1 MPMNNEEQYLNL
13 EAPAA
18 LPDDSQKKDKKSIVV
33 KLKNAVLRIASVFR
47 EYPITLGSI
56 VLIAAIGAVIIDC
69 SFDTEICERIIVFLA
84 ALSVQTLFIEEHL
97 KDRPALRIAGYVIAA
112 LLSAFFQYFEFFGGE
127 VFLGMPWYK
136 ANEIVTDLYVSYF
149 ACLGLASIYH
159 MYRRQGDSFESYCLK
174 TFFGLV
180 RTSVVYGLFAAG
192 LAIIILIF
200 DTLIFHTHNFI
211 GRVEIFLAGGIYVPA
226 MLLVVS
232 GKKGGVGK
240 FAKACVLYV
249 LEPMLILAM
258 SIIYIYIVKIFVT
271 NDIPSNAVFS
281 IITSLF
287 AAGMVIWTLACGI
300 DEANVF
306 CKIAK
311 VLPFVFIPCILLQA
325 WSVLIRINEYGFTPS
340 RYFGVA
346 LVIFELIYMV
356 LYLLQRLLKKEAIA
370 LIIWVAA
377 LAVVTALLVPFAN
390 YTSVCTRSQLKR
402 LSGIKVSEE
411 LKDSELAEMAGSAYR
426 VLADDCGYRGKEL
439 VNQMFTEEE
448 QKILNSCYGASDS
461 GSRTYYLNGSDELV
475 GFDISGY
482 KTLTSVDGKGTEP
495 VSTIEL
501 SVDGNVTYT
510 ADLSEFAK
518 KLEEFGAKKAE
529 SSQYESFNLS
539 ECDPIEVDEYYDLKI
554 MWFNADYN
562 AETGELEDLY
572 INGYLLG
579 K

>member
-1 MPMNNEEQYLNL
+1 MNYNDQNPNMTDTFPEESL
-13 EAPAA
+13 
-18 LPDDSQKKDKKSIVV
+18 KKDKTTLAA
-33 KLKNAVLRIASVFR
+33 KLKNAALKIASVFR

-56 VLIAAIGAVIIDC
+56 VIIAAIGAVIIDC
-69 SFDTEICERIIVFLA
+69 DFDTEICERIIVFLA

-97 KDRPALRIAGYVIAA
+97 KNRPALRIAGYVIAV
-112 LLSAFFQYFEFFGGE
+112 LLSAFFQYFEFSDGE

-136 ANEIVTDLYVSYF
+136 ANEIITDIYVSYF

-200 DTLIFHTHNFI
+200 DTLISHTHNFI

-271 NDIPSNAVFS
+271 NDVPSNAVFS

-300 DEANVF
+300 GEENIF

-377 LAVVTALLVPFAN
+377 VVVVTALLVPFAN
-390 YTSVCTRSQLKR
+390 YTSVCARSQLKR
-402 LSGIKVSEE
+402 LSEIKISEE

-426 VLADDCGYRGKEL
+426 VLADDCGYRGKEI
-439 VNQMFTEEE
+439 VDQIFTEDE
-448 QKILNSCYGASDS
+448 QKILKSCYGTSDS
-461 GSRTYYLNGSDELV
+461 GSRTYYISGSDELV

-482 KTLTSVDGKGTEP
+482 KTLTSVEGKGTEP

-510 ADLSEFAK
+510 ADLSEFTK

-529 SSQYESFNLS
+529 SSQFDAFNLS
-539 ECDPIEVDEYYDLKI
+539 ECGPIELDEYYDLKI
-554 MWFNADYN
+554 TWFNADYN
-562 AETGELEDLY
+562 AETGKLEYLSL
-572 INGYLLG
+572 NGYMLE

>member
-1 MPMNNEEQYLNL
+1 MPMNNEEQNLNL
-13 EAPAA
+13 EAPAS
-18 LPDDSQKKDKKSIVV
+18 LPDDSQKNNKTSIAV
-33 KLKNAVLRIASVFR
+33 KLKNAALKIASVFR

-69 SFDTEICERIIVFLA
+69 DFDTEICERIIVFLA
-84 ALSVQTLFIEEHL
+84 ALSVQTLFIEEHM
-97 KDRPALRIAGYVIAA
+97 KDRQALRIAGYVIAA
-112 LLSAFFQYFEFFGGE
+112 LLSAFFQYFEFSSGE

-136 ANEIVTDLYVSYF
+136 ANEIVTDIYVSYF

-200 DTLIFHTHNFI
+200 DTLIFHTHSFI
-211 GRVEIFLAGGIYVPA
+211 GRVEIFLAGGIYTPA

-232 GKKGGVGK
+232 GKKGGVGR

-300 DEANVF
+300 GEDNIF
-306 CKIAK
+306 CKIAN

-377 LAVVTALLVPFAN
+377 VVVVTALLVPFAN
-390 YTSVCTRSQLKR
+390 YTSVCARSQIKR
-402 LSGIKVSEE
+402 LSEIKITEE
-411 LKDSELAEMAGSAYR
+411 LKDS
-426 VLADDCGYRGKEL
+426 
-439 VNQMFTEEE
+439 
-448 QKILNSCYGASDS
+448 
-461 GSRTYYLNGSDELV
+461 
-475 GFDISGY
+475 
-482 KTLTSVDGKGTEP
+482 
-495 VSTIEL
+495 
-501 SVDGNVTYT
+501 
-510 ADLSEFAK
+510 DLS
-518 KLEEFGAKKAE
+518 
-529 SSQYESFNLS
+529 
-539 ECDPIEVDEYYDLKI
+539 
-554 MWFNADYN
+554 
-562 AETGELEDLY
+562 
-572 INGYLLG
+572 
-579 K
+579 

>member
-1 MPMNNEEQYLNL
+1 MNNEEQNLNL
-13 EAPAA
+13 VAPAA

-33 KLKNAVLRIASVFR
+33 KLKNAVLKIASVFR

-69 SFDTEICERIIVFLA
+69 DFDTEICERIIVFLA

-97 KDRPALRIAGYVIAA
+97 KNRPALRIAGYVIAA
-112 LLSAFFQYFEFFGGE
+112 LLSAFFQYFEFSGGE

-136 ANEIVTDLYVSYF
+136 ANEIVTDIYVSYF

-211 GRVEIFLAGGIYVPA
+211 GRVEIFLAGGIYVPS

-232 GKKGGVGK
+232 GKKGGVGR

-300 DEANVF
+300 GEDNIF
-306 CKIAK
+306 CKIAN

-370 LIIWVAA
+370 LILWVAA
-377 LAVVTALLVPFAN
+377 LAVVTALLAPFAN
-390 YTSVCTRSQLKR
+390 YTSVCARSQIKR
-402 LSGIKVSEE
+402 LSGIKITEE
-411 LKDSELAEMAGSAYR
+411 LKNSDLSELAGSSYR
-426 VLADDCGYRGKEL
+426 VLVNDCGYRGKEIVDQL
-439 VNQMFTEEE
+439 FTDDE
-448 QKILNSCYGASDS
+448 QKILKSCYGTSDS
-461 GSRTYYLNGSDELV
+461 SSRTYYLSGSDELV
-475 GFDISGY
+475 GFDISKY

-501 SVDGNVTYT
+501 SVDGNVTYKATYT
-510 ADLSEFAK
+510 A
-518 KLEEFGAKKAE
+518 
-529 SSQYESFNLS
+529 
-539 ECDPIEVDEYYDLKI
+539 
-554 MWFNADYN
+554 
-562 AETGELEDLY
+562 T
-572 INGYLLG
+572 
-579 K
+579 

>member
-1 MPMNNEEQYLNL
+1 MYNKEQNLNI
-13 EAPAA
+13 EPPAA
-18 LPDDSQKKDKKSIVV
+18 LPDDSQKKDKTSIVV
-33 KLKNAVLRIASVFR
+33 KLKNAVLKIANVFR

-84 ALSVQTLFIEEHL
+84 ALSIQTLFIEEHMR
-97 KDRPALRIAGYVIAA
+97 DRQALRIAGYIIAA
-112 LLSAFFQYFEFFGGE
+112 LLSAFFQYFEFYGSE
-127 VFLGMPWYK
+127 VFLGMPWNK
-136 ANEIVTDLYVSYF
+136 ANEIITDLYVSYF
-149 ACLGLASIYH
+149 ACLGLASVYH
-159 MYRRQGDSFESYCLK
+159 MYRRQGDSFETYCLK

-258 SIIYIYIVKIFVT
+258 AIIYIYIVKIFVT

-306 CKIAK
+306 CKIARI
-311 VLPFVFIPCILLQA
+311 LPFVFIPCILLQA
-325 WSVLIRINEYGFTPS
+325 WSVLIRIKDYGITPS

-370 LIIWVAA
+370 LILWVAA

-390 YTSVCTRSQLKR
+390 YTSVCARSQLKR
-402 LSGIKVSEE
+402 LSGIKISEE
-411 LKDSELAEMAGSAYR
+411 LKSSDLAETAGSSYR
-426 VLADDCGYRGKEL
+426 VLLNDCGYRGKEL
-439 VNQMFTEEE
+439 INQMFTEDE
-448 QKILNSCYGASDS
+448 QKILNSCYGTSDS
-461 GSRTYYLNGSDELV
+461 GRRIYYLNGNDELV
-475 GFDISGY
+475 AFDISGY

-495 VSTIEL
+495 ISTVEL
-501 SVDGNVTYT
+501 TVDGEVRYT
-510 ADLSEFAK
+510 TDLSEFVK
-518 KLEEFGAKKAE
+518 ELEEFGSKKAG
-529 SSQYESFNLS
+529 SSQYDSFNLN
-539 ECDPIEVDEYYDLKI
+539 EYGVIELDKQYDLKI
-554 MWFNADYN
+554 TWFSADYD
-562 AETGELEDLY
+562 AETGELENLNL
-572 INGYLLG
+572 NGYLLE

>member
-1 MPMNNEEQYLNL
+1 MNNDEQNQNIDMIDT
-13 EAPAA
+13 
-18 LPDDSQKKDKKSIVV
+18 LPDYSSKKEKTPFSARI
-33 KLKNAVLRIASVFR
+33 KNAFLKIASVFR
-47 EYPITLGSI
+47 EYPLTLGSI
-56 VLIAAIGAVIIDC
+56 VLIAAIGAIIIDC
-69 SFDTEICERIIVFLA
+69 NFDTEICERIIVFLA
-84 ALSVQTLFIEEHL
+84 ALSIQTLFIEEHL
-97 KDRPALRIAGYVIAA
+97 KDRPTLRIAGYVIAA
-112 LLSAFFQYFEFFGGE
+112 LLSAFFQYFEFSGGE
-127 VFLGMPWYK
+127 FFLGMPWYK
-136 ANEIVTDLYVSYF
+136 ANEIITDLYVSYF

-174 TFFGLV
+174 TYFGLV

-258 SIIYIYIVKIFVT
+258 AIIYIYIVKIFVT

-325 WSVLIRINEYGFTPS
+325 WSVLIRINDYGFTPS

-346 LVIFELIYMV
+346 LVVFELIYMV

-370 LIIWVAA
+370 LILWVAA
-377 LAVVTALLVPFAN
+377 LAVVIVLLVPFAN
-390 YTSVCTRSQLKR
+390 YTSVCARSQLKR
-402 LSGIKVSEE
+402 LSEIKINEQ
-411 LKDSELAEMAGSAYR
+411 LKGSELAEMAGSAYE
-426 VLADDCGYRGKEL
+426 VLKDDCGYRGKEL

-461 GSRTYYLNGSDELV
+461 GSMTYYLNGSDELV

-482 KTLTSVDGKGTEP
+482 KTLTYVDGKGTEP
-495 VSTIEL
+495 VSNVEL
-501 SVDGNVTYT
+501 TVDGEVTHT
-510 ADLSEFAK
+510 VDLSEFVK
-518 KLEEFGAKKAE
+518 DLEEFGSKRTE

-539 ECDPIEVDEYYDLKI
+539 EYSPISLDEHYDLKI
-554 MWFNADYN
+554 TWFSADYN
-562 AETGELEDLY
+562 AETREIKDFI
-572 INGYLLG
+572 INGYLLE

>member
-1 MPMNNEEQYLNL
+1 MNNEEQNLNL

-18 LPDDSQKKDKKSIVV
+18 LPDDSQKKDKTSIAV
-33 KLKNAVLRIASVFR
+33 KLKNAALKIASVFK

-69 SFDTEICERIIVFLA
+69 DFDTEICERIIVFLA
-84 ALSVQTLFIEEHL
+84 ALSVQTLFIEEHM
-97 KDRPALRIAGYVIAA
+97 KDRQALRIAGYVIAA
-112 LLSAFFQYFEFFGGE
+112 LLSAFFQYFEFSSGE

-136 ANEIVTDLYVSYF
+136 ANEIVTDIYVSYF

-211 GRVEIFLAGGIYVPA
+211 GRVEIFLAGGIYTPA

-232 GKKGGVGK
+232 GKKGGVGR

-300 DEANVF
+300 GEDNIF
-306 CKIAK
+306 CKIAN

-370 LIIWVAA
+370 LILWVAA

-390 YTSVCTRSQLKR
+390 YTSVCARSQIKR
-402 LSGIKVSEE
+402 LSEIKITEE
-411 LKDSELAEMAGSAYR
+411 LKDSDLSELAGSAYR
-426 VLADDCGYRGKEL
+426 VLVNDCGYRGKEI
-439 VNQMFTEEE
+439 VNQMFTDDE
-448 QKILNSCYGASDS
+448 QKILKSCYGTSDS
-461 GSRTYYLNGSDELV
+461 GPRTYYLNGSDELV
-475 GFDISGY
+475 GFDVSKY
-482 KTLTSVDGKGTEP
+482 KTLTSVDGNGTEP
-495 VSTIEL
+495 VSAVEL
-501 SVDGNVTYT
+501 SVDGKVTYT
-510 ADLSEFAK
+510 ADLSEFVK
-518 KLEEFGAKKAE
+518 ELEEFGAKKAA
-529 SSQYESFNLS
+529 SSQFDTFNLS
-539 ECDPIEVDEYYDLKI
+539 ECGPIEVDESYDLKI
-554 MWFNADYN
+554 TWFNADYN
-562 AETGELEDLY
+562 AETGQLEDLY

>member
-1 MPMNNEEQYLNL
+1 MNYNDQN
-13 EAPAA
+13 PNISGTFPDKSSTKSKPSIAA
-18 LPDDSQKKDKKSIVV
+18 
-33 KLKNAVLRIASVFR
+33 KLKIATLKIANIFK
-47 EYPITLGSI
+47 EYPVTLGSI
-56 VLIAAIGAVIIDC
+56 VIIAAIGAVIIDC

-84 ALSVQTLFIEEHL
+84 ALSVQALFAEEYMRD
-97 KDRPALRIAGYVIAA
+97 KRALRIAIYVIAA
-112 LLSAFFQYFEFFGGE
+112 LLSAFFQYFEFFSGE
-127 VFLGMPWYK
+127 FFLGMPWYK
-136 ANEIVTDLYVSYF
+136 ANEIITDLYVSYF
-149 ACLGLASIYH
+149 ACLGLASVYH
-159 MYRRQGDSFESYCLK
+159 MYRRQGDSFETYCLK

-226 MLLVVS
+226 MLLVMS

-258 SIIYIYIVKIFVT
+258 AIIYVYIVKIFVT

-306 CKIAK
+306 CKIARI
-311 VLPFVFIPCILLQA
+311 LPFVFIPCILLQA
-325 WSVLIRINEYGFTPS
+325 WSVLIRIGDYGITPS

-356 LYLLQRLLKKEAIA
+356 LYLLQRLLKKETIA
-370 LIIWVAA
+370 LILWVAA

-390 YTSVCTRSQLKR
+390 YTSVCARSQLKR
-402 LSGIKVSEE
+402 LSGIKISKE
-411 LKDSELAEMAGSAYR
+411 LKSSDLAETAGSSYR
-426 VLADDCGYRGKEL
+426 VLLNDCGYRGKEL
-439 VNQMFTEEE
+439 INQMFTEDE
-448 QKILNSCYGASDS
+448 QKILNSCYGTSDS
-461 GSRTYYLNGSDELV
+461 DHRTYYLNGNDELV
-475 GFDISGY
+475 AFDISGY

-495 VSTIEL
+495 ISTVEL
-501 SVDGNVTYT
+501 TVDGEVRYT
-510 ADLSEFAK
+510 ADLSEFVK
-518 KLEEFGAKKAE
+518 VLEEFGSKKTD
-529 SSQYESFNLS
+529 SSQYEPFNLS
-539 ECDPIEVDEYYDLKI
+539 EYGPISLDEHYDLKI
-554 MWFNADYN
+554 TWFSADYN
-562 AETGELEDLY
+562 PEARELENLNL
-572 INGYLLG
+572 NGYLLE

>member
-1 MPMNNEEQYLNL
+1 MNYNDQNPNINGTFPDESSKKSKPSIAAKLKS
-13 EAPAA
+13 AA
-18 LPDDSQKKDKKSIVV
+18 LK
-33 KLKNAVLRIASVFR
+33 IANIFK
-47 EYPITLGSI
+47 EYPVTLGSI
-56 VLIAAIGAVIIDC
+56 VIIAAIAAVIIDC
-69 SFDTEICERIIVFLA
+69 DFDTEICERIIVFLA
-84 ALSVQTLFIEEHL
+84 ALSVQALFAEEYMRD
-97 KDRPALRIAGYVIAA
+97 KRALRIASYVIAA
-112 LLSAFFQYFEFFGGE
+112 FLSAFFQYFEFSSGE

-136 ANEIVTDLYVSYF
+136 ANEIITDLYVSYF

-258 SIIYIYIVKIFVT
+258 AIIYIYIVKIFVT
-271 NDIPSNAVFS
+271 NDIPSNSVFA

-287 AAGMVIWTLACGI
+287 AAGMVIWTLASGI
-300 DEANVF
+300 GEDNIF

-325 WSVLIRINEYGFTPS
+325 WSVLIRIGDYGITPS

-370 LIIWVAA
+370 LILWVAA
-377 LAVVTALLVPFAN
+377 LAVVTVLLVPFAN
-390 YTSVCTRSQLKR
+390 YTSVCARSQLAR
-402 LSGIKVSEE
+402 LSGIEISEE
-411 LKDSELAEMAGSAYR
+411 LKSSELAETAGSAYE
-426 VLADDCGYRGKEL
+426 VLKDDCGYHGREIIDST
-439 VNQMFTEEE
+439 FTVEE
-448 QKILNSCYGASDS
+448 QKILGSCQG
-461 GSRTYYLNGSDELV
+461 GGYYSSKIISIGGTAVLV
-475 GFDISGY
+475 DFDVSGY
-482 KTLTSVDGKGTEP
+482 KTLTRVEGNATEP
-495 VSTIEL
+495 EIRVIELSINGQKSYKADVSDFVKDLEEFYSKKTDSPDDTWFELNQYGTIEL
-501 SVDGNVTYT
+501 D
-510 ADLSEFAK
+510 
-518 KLEEFGAKKAE
+518 E
-529 SSQYESFNLS
+529 S
-539 ECDPIEVDEYYDLKI
+539 YDLKI
-554 MWFNADYN
+554 TGFNAAYN
-562 AETGELEDLY
+562 TESKQIVYLSFE
-572 INGYLLG
+572 GYLLE

>member
-1 MPMNNEEQYLNL
+1 MNNDNQNQNTETS
-13 EAPAA
+13 AVF
-18 LPDDSQKKDKKSIVV
+18 PDDSLKKEKTSFAA
-33 KLKNAVLRIASVFR
+33 KLKNAALKIANVFR

-97 KDRPALRIAGYVIAA
+97 KDRHALRIAGYVIAA
-112 LLSAFFQYFEFFGGE
+112 LLSAFFQYFEFSSGE

-136 ANEIVTDLYVSYF
+136 ANEIVTDIYVSYF

-192 LAIIILIF
+192 LAIIVLIF

-258 SIIYIYIVKIFVT
+258 AIIYIYIVKIFVT

-300 DEANVF
+300 DAANVF
-306 CKIAK
+306 CKIARI
-311 VLPFVFIPCILLQA
+311 LPFVFIPCILLQA
-325 WSVLIRINEYGFTPS
+325 WSVLIRIGDYGITPS

-370 LIIWVAA
+370 LILWVAA
-377 LAVVTALLVPFAN
+377 LAVVTVLLVPFAN
-390 YTSVCTRSQLKR
+390 YTSVCARSQLKR
-402 LSGIKVSEE
+402 LSEIKISEE
-411 LKDSELAEMAGSAYR
+411 LKGSALADMAGSSYR
-426 VLADDCGYRGKEL
+426 VLINDCGYRGKEL
-439 VNQMFTEEE
+439 IDQMFTEDEK
-448 QKILNSCYGASDS
+448 KILNSCYGTSNSDH
-461 GSRTYYLNGSDELV
+461 RTYYLNGNDELV
-475 GFDISGY
+475 EFDISGY

-495 VSTIEL
+495 VSTVEL
-501 SVDGNVTYT
+501 SVNGVATYT
-510 ADLSEFAK
+510 ADLSGFVK
-518 KLEEFGAKKAE
+518 VLEEFGSKKTD
-529 SSQYESFNLS
+529 SSQYEPFNLS
-539 ECDPIEVDEYYDLKI
+539 EYGPISLDEHYDLKI
-554 MWFNADYN
+554 TWFSADYN
-562 AETGELEDLY
+562 AETRELENLNL
-572 INGYLLG
+572 NGYLLE

>member
-1 MPMNNEEQYLNL
+1 MNNEEQNLNL
-13 EAPAA
+13 VAPAA
-18 LPDDSQKKDKKSIVV
+18 LPDDSQKKAKKSIVV
-33 KLKNAVLRIASVFR
+33 KLKNAVLKIASVFR

-69 SFDTEICERIIVFLA
+69 DFDTEICERIIVFLA

-136 ANEIVTDLYVSYF
+136 ANEIVTDVYVSYF

-258 SIIYIYIVKIFVT
+258 SIIYIYIIKIFVT

-300 DEANVF
+300 GEENIF

-356 LYLLQRLLKKEAIA
+356 VYLLQRLLKKEAIA

-390 YTSVCTRSQLKR
+390 YTSVCARSQLKR
-402 LSGIKVSEE
+402 LSGIKINEQ
-411 LKDSELAEMAGSAYR
+411 LKGSELAEMAGSAYE
-426 VLADDCGYRGKEL
+426 VLKDDCGYRGKEL

-448 QKILNSCYGASDS
+448 QKILKSCYGTSDS
-461 GSRTYYLNGSDELV
+461 GSRTYYISDSDELV

-482 KTLTSVDGKGTEP
+482 KTLSFVEGKGTEP

-539 ECDPIEVDEYYDLKI
+539 ECDPIEVDEYYALKI
-554 MWFNADYN
+554 TWFNADYN

>member
-1 MPMNNEEQYLNL
+1 M
-13 EAPAA
+13 
-18 LPDDSQKKDKKSIVV
+18 
-33 KLKNAVLRIASVFR
+33 
-47 EYPITLGSI
+47 
-56 VLIAAIGAVIIDC
+56 
-69 SFDTEICERIIVFLA
+69 
-84 ALSVQTLFIEEHL
+84 
-97 KDRPALRIAGYVIAA
+97 KDRHALRIAGYVIAA
-112 LLSAFFQYFEFFGGE
+112 LLSAFFQYFEFSSGE

-136 ANEIVTDLYVSYF
+136 ANEIVTDIYVSYF

-192 LAIIILIF
+192 LAIIVLIF

-258 SIIYIYIVKIFVT
+258 AIIYIYIVKIFVT

-306 CKIAK
+306 CKIARI
-311 VLPFVFIPCILLQA
+311 LPFVFIPCILLQA
-325 WSVLIRINEYGFTPS
+325 WSVLIRIGDYGITPS

-370 LIIWVAA
+370 LILWVAA

-390 YTSVCTRSQLKR
+390 YTSVCARSQLKR
-402 LSGIKVSEE
+402 LSGIKISEA
-411 LKDSELAEMAGSAYR
+411 LKRSDLAETAGSSYR
-426 VLADDCGYRGKEL
+426 VLLNDCGYRGKEL
-439 VNQMFTEEE
+439 IDQMFTKDE
-448 QKILNSCYGASDS
+448 QKILNSCYGTSDS
-461 GSRTYYLNGSDELV
+461 GRRIYYLNGNDELV
-475 GFDISGY
+475 EFDISGY

-495 VSTIEL
+495 ISTVEL
-501 SVDGNVTYT
+501 TVDGEVRYT
-510 ADLSEFAK
+510 TDLSEFVK
-518 KLEEFGAKKAE
+518 VLEEFGSKKTD
-529 SSQYESFNLS
+529 SSQYEPFNLS
-539 ECDPIEVDEYYDLKI
+539 EYGPISLDEHYDLKI
-554 MWFNADYN
+554 TWFSADYN
-562 AETGELEDLY
+562 ADTRELEDLNL
-572 INGYLLG
+572 NGYLLE

>member
-1 MPMNNEEQYLNL
+1 MNNDTVNQNMET
-13 EAPAA
+13 
-18 LPDDSQKKDKKSIVV
+18 PDAFQDASPKKVKTSFAD
-33 KLKNAVLRIASVFR
+33 KLKIAVLKIANVFR

-84 ALSVQTLFIEEHL
+84 ALSIQTLFIEEHMR
-97 KDRPALRIAGYVIAA
+97 DRQALRIAGYVIAA
-112 LLSAFFQYFEFFGGE
+112 LLSAFFQYFEFSSGE

-136 ANEIVTDLYVSYF
+136 ANEIITDLYVSYF
-149 ACLGLASIYH
+149 ACLGLASLYH
-159 MYRRQGDSFESYCLK
+159 MYRRQGDTFESYCLK

-232 GKKGGVGK
+232 GKKGGVGR

-258 SIIYIYIVKIFVT
+258 AIIYIYIVKIFVT

-281 IITSLF
+281 IITSLY

-300 DEANVF
+300 DEANVP

-325 WSVLIRINEYGFTPS
+325 WSVLIRIGDYGFTPS

-346 LVIFELIYMV
+346 LVIIELIYMV

-370 LIIWVAA
+370 LILWVAA
-377 LAVVTALLVPFAN
+377 LAVVTALLLPFAN
-390 YTSVCTRSQLKR
+390 YTSVCARSQIKR
-402 LSGIKVSEE
+402 LSGIKITEK
-411 LKDSELAEMAGSAYR
+411 LKDSDLSELAGSSYR
-426 VLADDCGYRGKEL
+426 VLVNDCGYRGKEI
-439 VNQMFTEEE
+439 VNQVFTDDEK
-448 QKILNSCYGASDS
+448 KILNSCYGTSDYE
-461 GSRTYYLNGSDELV
+461 SRTYYLSGSDELV
-475 GFDISGY
+475 GFDISRY
-482 KTLTSVDGKGTEP
+482 KTLTSVEGKGTEP
-495 VSTIEL
+495 VSSIEL
-501 SVDGNVTYT
+501 YVNEKVTYT
-510 ADLSEFAK
+510 ADLSEFVK
-518 KLEEFGAKKAE
+518 DLEEFGAKKSE
-529 SSQYESFNLS
+529 STQYESFNLS
-539 ECDPIEVDEYYDLKI
+539 ECGPIELDEQYDLKI
-554 MWFNADYN
+554 TWFNADYN
-562 AETGELEDLY
+562 VETGELENLY
-572 INGYLLG
+572 INGYLLD

>member
-1 MPMNNEEQYLNL
+1 MNYNDQN
-13 EAPAA
+13 PNISGTFPDKSSTKSKPSIAA
-18 LPDDSQKKDKKSIVV
+18 KLKSATLKIANIFKEYPVTLSSIV
-33 KLKNAVLRIASVFR
+33 I
-47 EYPITLGSI
+47 
-56 VLIAAIGAVIIDC
+56 IAAIAAVIIDC
-69 SFDTEICERIIVFLA
+69 DFDTEICERIIVFLA
-84 ALSVQTLFIEEHL
+84 ALSVQALFAEEYMRD
-97 KDRPALRIAGYVIAA
+97 KRALRIAIYVIAA
-112 LLSAFFQYFEFFGGE
+112 LLSAFFQYFEFSSGE
-127 VFLGMPWYK
+127 YFLGMPWYK
-136 ANEIVTDLYVSYF
+136 ANEIVTDLYISYF

-159 MYRRQGDSFESYCLK
+159 MYRRQGDTFESYCLK

-232 GKKGGVGK
+232 GKKGGVGR

-258 SIIYIYIVKIFVT
+258 AIIYIYIVKIFVT

-287 AAGMVIWTLACGI
+287 ASGMVIWTLACGI
-300 DEANVF
+300 GEKNIF
-306 CKIAK
+306 CKIAA
-311 VLPFVFIPCILLQA
+311 VLPFIFIPCILLQA
-325 WSVLIRINEYGFTPS
+325 WSVLIRINDYGFTPS

-356 LYLLQRLLKKEAIA
+356 LYLLQRLIKKEAIA
-370 LIIWVAA
+370 LILWVAA

-390 YTSVCTRSQLKR
+390 YTSVCARSQLKR
-402 LSGIKVSEE
+402 LSGIKVNEA
-411 LKDSELAEMAGSAYR
+411 LKDSELAETAGSAYR
-426 VLADDCGYRGKEL
+426 VLMNDCGYRGKDI
-439 VNQMFTEEE
+439 VNQTFTEDE
-448 QKILNSCYGASDS
+448 QKILKSSCGTSDS

-495 VSTIEL
+495 VSTVEL

-510 ADLSEFAK
+510 ADLSEFVK
-518 KLEEFGAKKAE
+518 ELEEFGSKKAG
-529 SSQYESFNLS
+529 SGQYDSFNLN
-539 ECDPIEVDEYYDLKI
+539 EYGVIELDEQYDLKI
-554 MWFNADYN
+554 TWFNADYD

>member
-1 MPMNNEEQYLNL
+1 
-13 EAPAA
+13 
-18 LPDDSQKKDKKSIVV
+18 
-33 KLKNAVLRIASVFR
+33 
-47 EYPITLGSI
+47 
-56 VLIAAIGAVIIDC
+56 
-69 SFDTEICERIIVFLA
+69 
-84 ALSVQTLFIEEHL
+84 
-97 KDRPALRIAGYVIAA
+97 
-112 LLSAFFQYFEFFGGE
+112 
-127 VFLGMPWYK
+127 MPWYK
-136 ANEIVTDLYVSYF
+136 ANEIVTDIYVSYF

-192 LAIIILIF
+192 LAIIVLIF

-240 FAKACVLYV
+240 FAKGCVLYV

-258 SIIYIYIVKIFVT
+258 AIIYIYIVKIFVT

-300 DEANVF
+300 GEDNVF
-306 CKIAK
+306 CKIAN

-325 WSVLIRINEYGFTPS
+325 WSVLIRIGDYGITPS

-370 LIIWVAA
+370 LILWVAA
-377 LAVVTALLVPFAN
+377 LAVVTVLLVPFAN
-390 YTSVCTRSQLKR
+390 YTSVCARSQLKR
-402 LSGIKVSEE
+402 LSGIKISEA
-411 LKDSELAEMAGSAYR
+411 LKESEQAETAGSSYR
-426 VLADDCGYRGKEL
+426 VLLNDCGYRGKEL
-439 VNQMFTEEE
+439 IDQMFTEDE
-448 QKILNSCYGASDS
+448 QKILNSCYGTSNSDH
-461 GSRTYYLNGSDELV
+461 RTYYLNGNDELV

-495 VSTIEL
+495 VSTVEL
-501 SVDGNVTYT
+501 SVNGVATYT
-510 ADLSEFAK
+510 ADLSEFVK
-518 KLEEFGAKKAE
+518 VLEEFGSKKTD
-529 SSQYESFNLS
+529 SSQYEPFNLS
-539 ECDPIEVDEYYDLKI
+539 EYGPISLDEHYDLKI
-554 MWFNADYN
+554 TWFSADYN
-562 AETGELEDLY
+562 AETRELENLNL
-572 INGYLLG
+572 NGYLLE